1 MSPLL
6 HFVNNQKVF
15 SRYRGS
21 LPRSSRKNNLFHF
34 VVQIEDFSCRQ
45 VHYQTKLSIHRFIYR
60 YFGSSQNLNKNNY
73 SLSILTFSIFLSLI
87 YLDEVIQVHGQCSLR
102 GTLHVQLHPGVNF
115 THGSSSPL
123 SMVKLIF
130 LYTCSIEVK
139 SHSYPYFSHV
149 LKTGAK
155 LTLGL
160 IRLDFNVQRQ
170 ILFHPALISIFYR
183 SNACVN
189 LLLKAM
195 YQCFIKSCTFEFI
208 TINVL

>member
-6 HFVNNQKVF
+6 HFVDNQKVF
-15 SRYRGS
+15 SRFRGS
-21 LPRSSRKNNLFHF
+21 LPKSSRKNNLFHF

-45 VHYQTKLSIHRFIYR
+45 VHYQIKLSIHRFIYR

-102 GTLHVQLHPGVNF
+102 GTLHVQFHPGVNF
-115 THGSSSPL
+115 THGLSSPL
-123 SMVKLIF
+123 SLVKLTF

-139 SHSYPYFSHV
+139 SHPYPYFSHA

-160 IRLDFNVQRQ
+160 IRHDFNV
-170 ILFHPALISIFYR
+170 
-183 SNACVN
+183 
-189 LLLKAM
+189 
-195 YQCFIKSCTFEFI
+195 
-208 TINVL
+208 